1 MRAMNRNAG
10 NGENSM
16 RTVESKFDFSD
27 FVEEGFKKTKALEKG
42 IYIFRDGFL
51 WSGFSEGGSNIR
63 DIDHGVIEAFLKDT
77 SVDRYH
83 LDFRSMVLEEFVQIV
98 PETKMVLA
106 LANSYYSPEQ
116 LQTIQELVDLGYTQ
130 ELLESTLLDREDV
143 QQRNSIDKIEDFSE
157 NQLNYLEHTVST
169 YLNEQIDADMEVDTF
184 SDPSAYSNR
193 EAGGYLLTKEEM
205 EQADSWLSRE
215 VSSDNVMQ
223 LLEIRENIRSE
234 QAYLE
239 VKRVGN
245 EDLAR
250 SEELFDKDMDK
261 AVAAFK
267 EDTSKNLVDD
277 HKSSLEQELTEAIA
291 SGDLKRIAEKRA
303 ELNQQ
308 KMEQLIKQNHQ
319 LEKQAIQAKEA
330 AQLAKKE
337 QAIDVYEDYLT
348 KGKLSNEQ
356 LETLVS
362 LDKELSAFDKVN
374 VRLEAIERVKSANSG
389 ISLDNYEA
397 LLESIRADAGLLNEL
412 LDVEYYQMSTGSQTS
427 TKQSLLSENSI
438 ELAIE

>member
-1 MRAMNRNAG
+1 
-10 NGENSM
+10 M
-16 RTVESKFDFSD
+16 RTDQASINKMEN
-27 FVEEGFKKTKALEKG
+27 
-42 IYIFRDGFL
+42 
-51 WSGFSEGGSNIR
+51 FSE
-63 DIDHGVIEAFLKDT
+63 K
-77 SVDRYH
+77 
-83 LDFRSMVLEEFVQIV
+83 
-98 PETKMVLA
+98 
-106 LANSYYSPEQ
+106 Q
-116 LQTIQELVDLGYTQ
+116 L
-130 ELLESTLLDREDV
+130 S
-143 QQRNSIDKIEDFSE
+143 
-157 NQLNYLEHTVST
+157 YLEHTVSA
-169 YLNEQIDADMEVDTF
+169 YLHEQIDADMEADTF

-193 EAGGYLLTKEEM
+193 EASRSLLTKEEM

-223 LLEIRENIRSE
+223 LLEIREDIRSE
-234 QAYLE
+234 QGYQKA
-239 VKRVGN
+239 RRAGN
-245 EDLAR
+245 EYLAR
-250 SEELFDKDMDK
+250 SEELFDKAMEET
-261 AVAAFK
+261 AAFK
-267 EDTSKNLVDD
+267 EDTSRDFGDD
-277 HKSSLEQELTEAIA
+277 HQSSLEQELTEAIA
-291 SGDLKRIAEKRA
+291 SGNLKRIAEKRA

-319 LEKQAIQAKEA
+319 LEKQALQAKEA
-330 AQLAKKE
+330 DQLAKKE

-389 ISLDNYEA
+389 ISLDNYES
-397 LLESIRADAGLLNEL
+397 LLESIRADAGLLNDL